1 MLNVREDGE
10 GIIFAVRVQPRSSKN
25 EICDLYGDA
34 IKIKL
39 TSPPVEG
46 EANEG
51 LIEFLAKS
59 LDISKGQVEIISGH
73 KSKNKI
79 IKITGIKK
87 EKVTDLYHLSN
98 TRV

>member
-1 MLNVREDGE
+1 MLKVREDGE

-25 EICDLYGDA
+25 EICGIYGDA

-51 LIEFLAKS
+51 LIKFLAGILK
-59 LDISKGQVEIISGH
+59 ISKRQIEIIGGH
-73 KSKNKI
+73 KSRTKS
-79 IKITGIKK
+79 IKITGVTK
-87 EKVTDLYHLSN
+87 EKVADLLI
-98 TRV
+98 

>member
-1 MLNVREDGE
+1 MLKVREDGE

-25 EICDLYGDA
+25 EICGIYGDA

-51 LIEFLAKS
+51 LIKFLAGILK
-59 LDISKGQVEIISGH
+59 ISKGQIEIIGGH
-73 KSKNKI
+73 KSRTKS
-79 IKITGIKK
+79 IKITGVTK
-87 EKVTDLYHLSN
+87 EKVADLLI
-98 TRV
+98 